1 MQNTIFFDPFSS
13 TVTTPKF
20 DGLLLWTMITY
31 DIDSVSDMKYMQLP
45 SDILLFEKVQYGD
58 SKKRL
63 ILIPINP
70 KHRSWLLYQILK
82 E

>member
-1 MQNTIFFDPFSS
+1 
-13 TVTTPKF
+13 
-20 DGLLLWTMITY
+20 MITY
-31 DIDSVSDMKYMQLP
+31 DIDSVSDMKYMQVP
-45 SDILLFEKVQYGD
+45 SDTLLFEKVQYGD

-70 KHRSWLLYQILK
+70 KHRSWHLYQILI